1 MQQHGPRENKV
12 LAAYGRA
19 NHDAESSVAK
29 NTIQR
34 TENTTRAMRGMSAQH
49 KDVLRAEIRKF
60 QAERLEAGGGKAP
73 KADTRENVPKRDEAC
88 TAEAQKQEALRR
100 ERLYQA
106 VVKRDNM
113 NRWLQQLTLDE
124 PEQPEVMLDEE
135 MEEPQEMEETEH
147 MHVE

>member
-1 MQQHGPRENKV
+1 V
-12 LAAYGRA
+12 LAAYERA
-19 NHDAESSVAK
+19 NHDAEASVAK
-29 NTIQR
+29 NTMQR

-60 QAERLEAGGGKAP
+60 QAERLEAGGQRAL
-73 KADTRENVPKRDEAC
+73 KADTRENEPRKDDARMVEV
-88 TAEAQKQEALRR
+88 QKQIALKR

-113 NRWLQQLTLDE
+113 NRWLQKLTLDE
-124 PEQPEVMLDEE
+124 PEEPEVMLDEE
-135 MEEPQEMEETEH
+135 MEETEH

>member
-1 MQQHGPRENKV
+1 M

-19 NHDAESSVAK
+19 NHDAEASVAK

-73 KADTRENVPKRDEAC
+73 KADTRENVPKRDEA
-88 TAEAQKQEALRR
+88 LRR

-124 PEQPEVMLDEE
+124 PEVMLDEE